1 MLKELD
7 TVALTTDLPEHS
19 LRSGDI
25 GAVVMV
31 YDGDGFEVEF
41 ITLKGETIV
50 VATLTKD
57 QIRPIASGEIANAR
71 KVA

>member
-7 TVALTTDLPEHS
+7 TVALTTDLPEFG

-31 YDGDGFEVEF
+31 YGANGFEVEF